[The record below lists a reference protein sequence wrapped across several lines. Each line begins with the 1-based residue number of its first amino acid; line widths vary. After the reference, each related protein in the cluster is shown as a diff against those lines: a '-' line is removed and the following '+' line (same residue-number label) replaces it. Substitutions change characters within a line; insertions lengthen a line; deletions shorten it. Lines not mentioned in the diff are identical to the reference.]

1 MTISVKYKLIV
12 FIILI
17 IMVGIYHAGCSSG
30 SGNDAPVTVKAEKN
44 KKKTRKKYVSGT
56 NRLINGSLKVHPS
69 NPRYFTDESGKAI
82 YLTGS
87 HTWNNFKDIGTTN
100 PPQPF
105 DYEAY
110 LDFLQQYNHNFIRL
124 WTWELAKHKYKSEGI
139 RKRSAPFPWL
149 RIRPEMALDGM
160 PKFNLDTFNK
170 EYFDRLR
177 SRVIAARDRG
187 IYVSIMFFEGHSIQF
202 SLPPWRWDGHP
213 FHKDNNVNGINGD
226 PNGDGYG
233 RESHT
238 LKIPAITALQEAYV
252 RRVIDTVN
260 DLDNVLYE
268 ISNEDHADSV
278 DWQYHM
284 INFIHN
290 YEKTKWKQH
299 PVGMTTHRKLGNQ
312 VLFESK
318 ADWIS
323 PSKFRREND
332 PYEVNPPVAHG
343 DHVSILDS
351 DHIPILRND
360 HARDQRSW
368 VWKSFTRGHNV
379 LFMDPYLEYMKDRN
393 YPKGSKPDPF
403 YNPIRRNMG
412 YTMRYANRMNLAA
425 MIPHNE
431 LSSTKY
437 CLANPGSEYLIYAP
451 SGGTVDVDLSS
462 TFEMFHVE
470 WFNPRTDK
478 AIPQRKTAGGDIRS
492 FTAPFRGDAVLYLY
506 R

>member
-1 MTISVKYKLIV
+1 MKMSVKHKLVV
-12 FIILI
+12 FTIQYLI
-17 IMVGIYHAGCSSG
+17 IMVWIYHSGCSSG
-30 SGNDAPVTVKAEKN
+30 SDTSATVEVEKN
-44 KKKTRKKYVSGT
+44 KKKTGKKYVPG
-56 NRLINGSLKVHPS
+56 NGHLIRGPLRVHPS
-69 NPRYFTDESGKAI
+69 NPRYFTDDSGKAI

-105 DYEAY
+105 DYDKY
-110 LDFLQQYNHNFIRL
+110 LDFLYQHNHNFIRL
-124 WTWELAKHKYKSEGI
+124 WVWELAKHTYKSEDVL
-139 RKRSAPFPWL
+139 KYTSPFPWL

-160 PKFNLDTFNK
+160 PKFNLDTFDK
-170 EYFDRLR
+170 SYFDRLR
-177 SRVIAARDRG
+177 SRVAAAKDRG
-187 IYVSIMFFEGHSIQF
+187 IYVSIMLFEGHAMHF

-213 FHKDNNVNGINGD
+213 FHRKNNVNGINGD

-233 RESHT
+233 LESHT

-268 ISNEDHADSV
+268 ISNEDHVGSV

-284 INFIHN
+284 IDVIHN

-299 PVGMTTHRKLGNQ
+299 PVGMTTHKKLGNHA
-312 VLFESK
+312 VFNSK
-318 ADWIS
+318 AEWIS
-323 PSKFRREND
+323 PSKFKRKND
-332 PYEVNPPVAHG
+332 PYEVDPPAANG
-343 DHVSILDS
+343 NYVSILDS

-360 HARDQRSW
+360 HARAQRKW

-437 CLANPGSEYLIYAP
+437 CLANPGSEYLIYVP
-451 SGGTVDVDLSS
+451 SGGTVKVDLSS
-462 TFEMFHVE
+462 TFDTFHVE
-470 WFNPRTDK
+470 WFNPRTDEI
-478 AIPQRKTAGGDIRS
+478 IPQQKTIGGDSRS
-492 FTAPFRGDAVLYLY
+492 FTTPFGSDAVLYLY